1 MRKSFRFS
9 VLTILLAAAAY
20 AGGDPWKTKPY
31 TQWDEK
37 DVAAVLQSSPW
48 VKLNVSLPGA
58 LSAADATP
66 DYNPGVSG
74 PGPMP
79 NRTASPS
86 PTAPQLGAGDNAT
99 PGTAAKTYNIFWYS
113 ARTIREAFAR
123 RAVLK
128 GTMTADNAAKI
139 VATDPDTYQVVV
151 SSSDM
156 SFFEGRAEDE
166 FKDAAYLELKKDKKK
181 INPTSV
187 AFQRS
192 SGKVVGVLFSFPKKD
207 AEGQP
212 SIPADEK
219 ELGFSTKISGAWLR
233 ASFNLKQMADTQ
245 GQDL

>member
-66 DYNPGVSG
+66 DS
-74 PGPMP
+74 

-113 ARTIREAFAR
+113 ARTIREAVAR

-166 FKDAAYLELKKDKKK
+166 FKDAAFLELKKDKKK
-181 INPTSV
+181 INPTNV